1 MATSSCAS
9 DTSWEEFVRD
19 DQSSELTSLDPVR
32 QAAVLEDCA
41 DQLTVLGCIMPE
53 NYEGRKDIC
62 NLDHQEIR
70 AILETQKE
78 LSTQYKDLMEA
89 RSESQAKVPI
99 ELGKIMDL
107 GRQLEET
114 SSDLKRSNHL
124 FNMATKQSALSADN
138 LKKAQAD
145 RQWAQDVISATM
157 DELLTLGTFTN
168 LQHAV
173 DVEKAKKED
182 IHNLIMS
189 EMLGRKKIKSL
200 QKQLNDIM
208 KEKEYEMH
216 NRNEMITYLKDQ
228 LQEMKAKTEME
239 YRYVKKDRGLQ
250 VAQVQKKCANAEND
264 LQNEIDKLRNQI
276 DQETRVHMD
285 IENFLKQQQVSI
297 EEKLE
302 YWVEKYEKDTEAK
315 QQELNSLKAARAA
328 DQAALQEAARLCLA
342 YEQAIIEDRKEKE
355 SARKKVEQDA
365 LEMKSILKLQAWW
378 RGMMVRRFLGPYK
391 LLKKLFEEEQPVPQK
406 GKKGKGKPGAKKK
419 K

>member
-1 MATSSCAS
+1 
-9 DTSWEEFVRD
+9 
-19 DQSSELTSLDPVR
+19 
-32 QAAVLEDCA
+32 
-41 DQLTVLGCIMPE
+41 MPE

-107 GRQLEET
+107 GRQLEDT

-124 FNMATKQSALSADN
+124 FNMATKQSSLSADN
-138 LKKAQAD
+138 LKKAQLD
-145 RQWAQDVISATM
+145 RQWAQDVISETM
-157 DELLTLGTFTN
+157 EELLTLGTFTN

-173 DVEKAKKED
+173 DVEKAKKAD
-182 IHNLIMS
+182 IHDLIMS
-189 EMLGRKKIKSL
+189 EMMGRKKIKSL
-200 QKQLNDIM
+200 QKQLNDIR
-208 KEKEYEMH
+208 KEKEREMH

-264 LQNEIDKLRNQI
+264 LHNEIEKLRNQI
-276 DQETRVHMD
+276 DQENRVHMD
-285 IENFLKQQQVSI
+285 IENFLKQQQAAI

-328 DQAALQEAARLCLA
+328 DQAALQETARLCLA

-355 SARKKVEQDA
+355 AARRKVEQDA
-365 LEMKSILKLQAWW
+365 LELKSVLKLQAWW

-391 LLKKLFEEEQPVPQK
+391 LLKKLFEEEQPIPQK